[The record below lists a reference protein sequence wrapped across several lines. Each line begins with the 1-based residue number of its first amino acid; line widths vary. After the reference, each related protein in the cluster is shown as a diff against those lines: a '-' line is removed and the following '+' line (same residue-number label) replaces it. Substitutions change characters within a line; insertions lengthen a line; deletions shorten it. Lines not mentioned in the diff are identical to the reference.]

1 MELLLTEKSKI
12 IGQIYIIT
20 NKLNNKQYVGQ
31 TLSHRKNRNKYIP
44 FGFIKRFNDHIS
56 EAICNTKKKQ
66 CWYLNNAIRKNDINV
81 WEVKLLKECPILE
94 LDNLEQHY
102 IIEYN
107 TLYPNGYNLTCGGK
121 TTMYI
126 KHNFSENTALP
137 QSRGG
142 CKFRSVKTRTII
154 SNQSKEFSNK
164 PEMIKIRSENAKK
177 QHFQKKIN
185 NMKNVIIDPLNLE
198 QYIILRKNSVII
210 RIDKSTVRFT
220 GKHET
225 IEDLKIRSL
234 EFLKNLATLSNCSG
248 NPLEP

>member
-1 MELLLTEKSKI
+1 MDLLLTEKSKI
-12 IGQIYIIT
+12 IGQIYVIT
-20 NKLNNKQYVGQ
+20 NTLSCQQYVGQ

-44 FGFIKRFNDHIS
+44 FGFIGRFNDHIS

-66 CWYLNNAIRKNDINV
+66 CWYLNNAIRKNGIDV
-81 WEVKLLKECPILE
+81 WEVKLIKECLVSE
-94 LDNLEQHY
+94 LDSQERQY

-121 TTMYI
+121 TTVHI
-126 KHNFSENTALP
+126 KHEFSENTALP

-142 CKFRSVKTRTII
+142 CKFRTAKTRTLI

-164 PEMIKIRSENAKK
+164 PEMIKTRSENAKN
-177 QHFQKKIN
+177 QHFQNKLEI
-185 NMKNVIIDPLNLE
+185 MKGIIIDPLNLD
-198 QYIILRKNSVII
+198 QYITLRKNSAII
-210 RIDKSTVRFT
+210 RIDKTIVRFT

-225 IEDLKIRSL
+225 IEDLKKRSL
-234 EFLKNLATLSNCSG
+234 EFLKNLATLPNCSG